1 MILVTGAT
9 GFLGRRVVKLLARQ
23 GYSVLVLSRRL
34 PDDLASAHRHD
45 VSFLQVD
52 LMAGSLDWGQSSLAG
67 VEIVVHLAG
76 VMDSGIDATR
86 ANVALGL
93 NILDHAP
100 EWIRGFVV
108 ASSAYVYSPEVDR
121 WIDESTPPRPST
133 DYSHAKL
140 FLEGIFSVEAEQRGC
155 PAFILRIASLYGPG
169 DPHGKAITKLVG
181 AVRQGRPPLL
191 RGDVHAR
198 RDYLHVDD
206 AARAVVAAVRR
217 VYEGAQG
224 GTYNICSGVG
234 TSIYQIA
241 LALCEMANVP
251 PLASPAEPAAETADL
266 VFDPRHAERDLG
278 LKTRIP
284 LDEGLL
290 QCLEHH

>member
-1 MILVTGAT
+1 M
-9 GFLGRRVVKLLARQ
+9 
-23 GYSVLVLSRRL
+23 LVLSRRL
-34 PDDLASAHRHD
+34 PDDLASAHRQD

-52 LMAGSLDWGQSSLAG
+52 LMAGPLDWGQSSLAG

-86 ANVALGL
+86 TNVALGL

-100 EWIRGFVV
+100 EWIRGFVL

-191 RGDVHAR
+191 RGDVHAH

-206 AARAVVAAVRR
+206 AARAVVAGARR
-217 VYEGAQG
+217 LDEGTLG

-251 PLASPAEPAAETADL
+251 PPASPAEPAAETAGL
-266 VFDPRHAERDLG
+266 VFDPRRAERDLG
-278 LKTRIP
+278 LETRIP
-284 LDEGLL
+284 LRDGLL
-290 QCLEHH
+290 QCLQQH